1 MFLPA
6 SIQIGSLQIRDGD
19 SAAAMTIGSSLM
31 IGRRV
36 AGKKNQGFGQQF
48 GDGTVRFATVQLL
61 LDHDGNDGALRAAR
75 SRPVG

>member
-36 AGKKNQGFGQQF
+36 SGKKNLGFGQQF
-48 GDGTVRFATVQLL
+48 GDGSVRFATVQLL
-61 LDHDGNDGALRAAR
+61 LDNDGADGILRAAGR
-75 SRPVG
+75 RPVG